1 MSNYNDPIVQ
11 KSINTIRF
19 LAIDGVQKANSG
31 HPGMPMGCAPFAYHL
46 YKNIMKHNPA
56 NPKWL
61 NRDRF
66 VLSGGHGSMLLYSIL
81 HLSGYALP
89 LDELKQFRQWGSLTP
104 GHPEVGLTPG
114 VETTTG
120 PLGQG
125 LANAVGMATAY
136 AFLSSTFN
144 KDDIKLLDHYIY
156 ATVGDGD
163 IMEGI
168 SHEVS
173 SFAAHNKLGNLIV
186 IYDDNNVTIDG
197 KVSLSMSEDV
207 IKRYEAY
214 GWHVQKVADGNN
226 LEELDAAIKNAQ
238 AVTDKPSIIAA
249 KTIIGFGSPNK
260 ANTSAVHGAPLGE
273 DEVIATKKNLG
284 CDDLTPFTVTDDVYA
299 HFAEIK
305 TKGAEVEKNWNK
317 LFKEYKSK
325 YPAEAKLFSDVMSG
339 NFGEA
344 WIEKLPM
351 TTEWGKKIAT
361 RQASGNVINAI
372 AETLPTLF
380 GGSADLAPSNNTM
393 MKGISVFSAAN
404 KGGRNLHFGIREHG
418 MGSIMNGMA
427 LYGGVIP
434 YGGTFLIFSNYMRPS
449 IRMASIMDITPIY
462 IFTHDSI
469 GLGEDGPTHQP
480 VEQLADLRAIPGVV
494 VLRPADA
501 NETSYAWKAAL
512 LSKKHP
518 TAIALTRQGLP
529 TINREIFAPAEN
541 VLKGGYVLNPDVKN
555 PDVILI
561 ASGSEVAVAL
571 GAMEEL
577 KKNNISA
584 RVVNMASFELY
595 DAQNEEYKESVLPKS
610 VRARVSIEAGISQ
623 GWDKYVGLDG
633 KTISLNHFGA
643 SAPMEILFEKYGF
656 TVENVVKTALEVVK
670 K

>member
-305 TKGAEVEKNWNK
+305 TKGAEVEKNWTK